1 MGNLKKKLTGK
12 RSKPKT
18 FDASR
23 PFGSISQVNLMSD
36 QEEKKKK
43 AADYDT
49 RPCSGLRVD
58 LKRCLLLTECCTVRK
73 KTPLVC
79 LNEGD
84 VPQECQALRVA
95 FFECKR
101 SVLDMRTRFRGRKGY

>member
-1 MGNLKKKLTGK
+1 MSEAEGE
-12 RSKPKT
+12 SKSKT
-18 FDASR
+18 
-23 PFGSISQVNLMSD
+23 QL
-36 QEEKKKK
+36 
-43 AADYDT
+43 DT

-58 LKRCLLLTECCTVRK
+58 LKRCLLHSECCVVKK
-73 KTPLVC
+73 KTPLAC

-84 VPQECQALRVA
+84 VPQECHALRVA

>member
-1 MGNLKKKLTGK
+1 
-12 RSKPKT
+12 
-18 FDASR
+18 
-23 PFGSISQVNLMSD
+23 MSD
-36 QEEKKKK
+36 QEVYSDK
-43 AADYDT
+43 

-58 LKRCLLLTECCTVRK
+58 LKRCLLKTDCCRVRK
-73 KTPLVC
+73 LTPLQC

-84 VPQECQALRVA
+84 VPQECASLRYA